1 MEYSYYRDS
10 RHHYL
15 TIPCPE
21 VENYQYRMLA
31 ANRMETLIPCSIRN
45 VDGRRYLYYDITARE
60 SMTEFFHGH
69 GNAAQEI
76 PRLLYAIADAGT
88 VLERYL
94 LDCSRMLLG
103 PEFVF
108 YDYTRGEF
116 SFLYYPEDPEEP
128 SGPAFYEYL
137 ADHADPQDKMLYY
150 TLLRLIS
157 ISANRTFVLEE
168 GFLERALGRK
178 RPEGDPLAAEQAMH
192 AERMG
197 AHYGNDAWSDA
208 SSEYRAAGSRRELSG
223 YAGSDVDKE
232 ALRMLEEGDPEDPD
246 DDDLPEAAR
255 RHGRHLGLYVAGAVV
270 FLAGAIGLACV
281 RMYIPM
287 NETYSAAA
295 RSGMLA
301 CLGASILTA
310 VYGTYRGMRS
320 SRLELRSVRDHA
332 RLERRNALTPVDD
345 FR

>member
-178 RPEGDPLAAEQAMH
+178 RPQGEAFAAEQEGAANAFVAGDADGAWTNAPEYAPSGTRRSLH
-192 AERMG
+192 RYADGTADEETLRSHEER
-197 AHYGNDAWSDA
+197 
-208 SSEYRAAGSRRELSG
+208 
-223 YAGSDVDKE
+223 
-232 ALRMLEEGDPEDPD
+232 DPEDPD
-246 DDDLPEAAR
+246 EDDLPEAAR
-255 RHGRHLGLYVAGAVV
+255 THGQHLVIFVAGAVIL
-270 FLAGAIGLACV
+270 LAGAIGLAFV
-281 RMYIPM
+281 RIYIPM
-287 NETYSAAA
+287 NESYQQMAKY
-295 RSGMLA
+295 GMMA
-301 CLGASILTA
+301 CLGSSILTA
-310 VYGTYRGMRS
+310 IYGGYRGMRS
-320 SRLELRSVRDHA
+320 SRQELRTVRDQA
-332 RLERRNALTPVDD
+332 RFERRNAMTPVDE
-345 FR
+345 FQ